1 MSFSERTCGI
11 TRTGRRRSCSG
22 ASVLQLTSD
31 PRWKEEQLP
40 AVTGGIQD
48 EEFIRATPEWDFP
61 QQEGEYWEYLPSYCR
76 AEPPD
81 TEQSR
86 KVGERA

>member
-1 MSFSERTCGI
+1 MLR
-11 TRTGRRRSCSG
+11 
-22 ASVLQLTSD
+22 LTFD
-31 PRWKEEQLP
+31 PGPACEGEQLP

-61 QQEGEYWEYLPSYCR
+61 QQEGGCWERLPSYCR

-81 TEQSR
+81 AEHSC